1 MTPEVLTVGL
11 ATRAYDIVIGEGVLE
26 NAGKYLRNL
35 LKRDRV
41 VVIADEVAW
50 AAQGARL
57 RAGLS
62 AYGVA
67 AETIAL
73 PSGEATKSISRLE
86 WLLGQLV
93 GLEVDRSDL
102 IVAFGGGVTGDIAG
116 FAAAILK
123 RGCRFVQVPTTLLAQ
138 VDSSVG
144 GKTAVNLAQGKNLVG
159 AFHQPVLVLSDV
171 GALETLPPREIRAGY
186 AEIVK
191 YGALGDA
198 DFFAWLEANGAG
210 LLDGDR
216 TARAHAVKVS
226 CATKA
231 AIVERDERETGE
243 RALLNLG
250 HTFGHALEARL
261 GYSDALLHGEA
272 VAAGMGLAF
281 DYSANEGLCPAE
293 DAERL
298 KRHLRAAGLP
308 ASIKDIP
315 ALADASADDLVALMR
330 HDKKVSAGRMTLILA
345 RRIGEAFIAE
355 GVSEAS
361 LQKFLAAKLSDPR
374 K

>member
-1 MTPEVLTVGL
+1 MTPEILTVGL
-11 ATRAYDIVIGEGVLE
+11 GTRAYDIVIGEGVLE
-26 NAGKYLRNL
+26 NAGAYLRGL

-62 AYGVA
+62 ACGVA

-116 FAAAILK
+116 FAAAVLK

-171 GALETLPPREIRAGY
+171 GALETLPLREIRAGY

-198 DFFAWLEANGAG
+198 DFFAWLEAHGAG
-210 LLDGDR
+210 LLGGDR
-216 TARAHAVKVS
+216 TARAQAVKVS
-226 CATKA
+226 CAMKA

-281 DYSANEGLCPAE
+281 DYSASEGLCPAE

-308 ASIKDIP
+308 ASINDIP

-355 GVSEAS
+355 GASEAS
-361 LQKFLAAKLSDPR
+361 LKKFLAAKLSKP
-374 K
+374 KS